1 MSQGD
6 YVSAGR
12 TEQGNVRRHN
22 EDAIL
27 LRDDLGLWA
36 VADGLGGHSAGDLAS
51 RMVIDALDALQR
63 PGSLASFVD
72 AIDAQLARVNQQ
84 LRALARARRVE
95 VIASTVVVL
104 VHDQDLL
111 MCGWVGDSRAY
122 AFEQGRLQLLTRDHV
137 AGDKHEL
144 TRVGSAPPAGG
155 ALTRA
160 VGADDA
166 LYVDWMVC
174 TRRPGQHYLLCSDG
188 INKELSDDEI
198 AAHCRRERQPAA
210 LVTRLFDT
218 ALGRAGR
225 DNVSAVALRLA
236 PRNAMP

>member
-1 MSQGD
+1 MSAS

-12 TEQGNVRRHN
+12 TEQGNVRRQN

-51 RMVIDALDALQR
+51 RMVVDALGGLRRD
-63 PGSLASFVD
+63 GDLASFVD
-72 AIDAQLARVNQQ
+72 AIDAQLSQVNQQ
-84 LRALARARRVE
+84 LRTLARARRVD

-104 VHDQDLL
+104 VHDHDML

-122 AFEQGRLQLLTRDHV
+122 AFEEGRLQLLTRDHV
-137 AGDKHEL
+137 AGDKDDL
-144 TRVGSAPPAGG
+144 TQVGRAQHAGG

-160 VGADDA
+160 IGADDA
-166 LYVDWMVC
+166 LYVDWTVRA
-174 TRRPGQHYLLCSDG
+174 RRPGQHFLLCSDG

-198 AAHCRRERQPAA
+198 ATHCRRERQPSA
-210 LVTRLFDT
+210 LLARLFDT

-225 DNVSAVALRLA
+225 DNISAVALRLA
-236 PRNAMP
+236 ARKTAL

>member
-1 MSQGD
+1 MSAS

-12 TEQGNVRRHN
+12 TEQGNVRRQN

-51 RMVIDALDALQR
+51 RMVVDALGGLRRD
-63 PGSLASFVD
+63 GDLASFVD
-72 AIDAQLARVNQQ
+72 AIDAQLSQVNQQ
-84 LRALARARRVE
+84 LRTLARARRVD

-104 VHDQDLL
+104 VHDHDML

-122 AFEQGRLQLLTRDHV
+122 AFEEGRLQLLNRDHV
-137 AGDKHEL
+137 AGDKDDL
-144 TRVGSAPPAGG
+144 TQVGRAQHAGG

-160 VGADDA
+160 IGADDA
-166 LYVDWMVC
+166 LYVDWTVC
-174 TRRPGQHYLLCSDG
+174 ARRPGQHFLLCSDG

-198 AAHCRRERQPAA
+198 ATHCRRERQPSA
-210 LVTRLFDT
+210 LLARLFDT
-218 ALGRAGR
+218 ALSRAGR
-225 DNVSAVALRLA
+225 DNISAVALRLA
-236 PRNAMP
+236 ARKTAL

>member
-1 MSQGD
+1 MSAS

-12 TEQGNVRRHN
+12 TEQGNVRRQN

-51 RMVIDALDALQR
+51 RMVVDALGGLRRD
-63 PGSLASFVD
+63 GDLASFVD
-72 AIDAQLARVNQQ
+72 AIDAQLSQVNQQ
-84 LRALARARRVE
+84 LRTLAHARRVD

-104 VHDQDLL
+104 VHDHDML

-122 AFEQGRLQLLTRDHV
+122 AFEEGRLQLLTRDHV
-137 AGDKHEL
+137 AGDKDDL
-144 TRVGSAPPAGG
+144 TQVGRAQHAGG

-160 VGADDA
+160 IGADDA
-166 LYVDWMVC
+166 LYVDWTVC
-174 TRRPGQHYLLCSDG
+174 ARRPGQHFLLCSDG

-198 AAHCRRERQPAA
+198 ATHCRRERQPSA
-210 LVTRLFDT
+210 LLARLFDT

-225 DNVSAVALRLA
+225 DNISAVALRLA
-236 PRNAMP
+236 ARKTAL

>member
-1 MSQGD
+1 MSQG

-12 TEQGNVRRHN
+12 TEQGNVRRQN

-36 VADGLGGHSAGDLAS
+36 VADGLGGHSAGDVAS
-51 RMVIDALDALQR
+51 RMVVEALGELRREGD
-63 PGSLASFVD
+63 LASFVD
-72 AIDAQLARVNQQ
+72 AIDTQLSQVNQQ
-84 LRALARARRVE
+84 LRALARARRVD

-104 VHDQDLL
+104 VHDKEML

-122 AFEQGRLQLLTRDHV
+122 AFEEGRLQLLTRDHV
-137 AGDKHEL
+137 AGDKDEL
-144 TRVGSAPPAGG
+144 TRVGGSQPAGG

-160 VGADDA
+160 IGADDA

-174 TRRPGQHYLLCSDG
+174 ARRPGQHFLLCSDG
-188 INKELSDDEI
+188 INKELSDDDI
-198 AAHCRRERQPAA
+198 AAHCRRERQPSA
-210 LVTRLFDT
+210 LLARLFDT

-225 DNVSAVALRLA
+225 DNISAVALRLA
-236 PRNAMP
+236 SRNTLP